1 MYKRDL
7 ITAEIQKL
15 EQALA
20 RILGLKQQ
28 GKLEEADNG
37 LEEMLES
44 DFGILFQDLIASDG
58 NDFMIYLTEKDFPA
72 EKLEILSRL
81 LYLKF
86 DSTTHTEQ
94 NKSVAQKLQLIYQT
108 LEVKHRVVNMNNLNR
123 QKTINDYIK
132 QNA

>member
-28 GKLEEADNG
+28 GRLEEADNG

-108 LEVKHRVVNMNNLNR
+108 LEVKHHVVNMNNLNR

>member
-7 ITAEIQKL
+7 IAAEIQKL

-20 RILGLKQQ
+20 RILGLRQE
-28 GKLEEADNG
+28 GKLEESDHN
-37 LEEMLES
+37 LQEMLES
-44 DFGILFQDLIASDG
+44 DFGILFSDLIASDG
-58 NDFMIYLTEKDFPA
+58 NNFMIYLTEKDFPA

-86 DSTTHTEQ
+86 DRSTGTEQ

-108 LEVKHRVVNMNNLNR
+108 LEIKHRVVSMNNLNR